1 LTDLAAAPPPPTSPP
16 PSPQPILDA
25 QGVSKAFHISREP
38 NQAVRNV
45 SLRLERGEFVAI
57 MGPSGCGKSTLLH
70 VLGGL
75 EPPDSGSVHVA
86 GRDLYAM
93 SDEQLTDFRRD
104 QMGFVFQFFNLI
116 PTLTA
121 AQNIALPLS
130 LRPRSLRPGNIA
142 ERVRALMDQLGLE
155 RLQGHGPE
163 DISGGEAQRVAIARA
178 LATDPAVVFAD
189 EPTGNLDWSTSH
201 EVMGLLARLC
211 RTRQQ
216 TAVLVTHDARTAAYA
231 DRVLVM
237 RDGEVVDEV
246 AMQPSAAGDPETA
259 PREVRPLIERL
270 TERGL

>member
-1 LTDLAAAPPPPTSPP
+1 LTDLAAASPPPTSPP
-16 PSPQPILDA
+16 PQQPILDA
-25 QGVSKAFHISREP
+25 QGLSKAFHISREP
-38 NQAVRNV
+38 NPAVRNV
-45 SLRLERGEFVAI
+45 SVRVERGEFVAI

-75 EPPDSGSVHVA
+75 EPPDSGTVQVA
-86 GRDLYAM
+86 GRDLYTM
-93 SDEQLTDFRRD
+93 NDEQLTDFRRD
-104 QMGFVFQFFNLI
+104 QLGFVFQFFNLI

-142 ERVRALMDQLGLE
+142 ERVGVLMDSLGLHH
-155 RLQGHGPE
+155 LQGHGPE

-201 EVMGLLARLC
+201 EVMGLLASLC

-246 AMQPSAAGDPETA
+246 ALQPAAGGDPDTS
-259 PREVRPLIERL
+259 PREVGPLIERL
-270 TERGL
+270 TARGL